1 MKKFTL
7 IELLVVVAIIGI
19 LASMLLPALGKSR
32 KRAKQAVCLSNQ
44 KQIGVAEAMYQD
56 DNDQYHCPRN
66 LSGQQFWGWQ
76 LLLAPY
82 QGKSGT
88 TAQDVMSSGVFQCPS
103 SQLAFVQKWKNGG
116 IGYNT
121 NLGFSDNSGNGLV
134 RANEVDMPSET
145 IMAADGNET
154 GGAVHLDGQIFSPDS
169 PYGEPGA
176 RHNNGINAIWADGH
190 AQWKSKTQLMAGQ
203 NGNIDYYYDISK

>member
-32 KRAKQAVCLSNQ
+32 KQAKQAVCLSNQ
-44 KQIGVAEAMYQD
+44 KQIGIAEAMYQD

-66 LSGQQFWGWQ
+66 LPGQQFWGWQ
-76 LLLAPY
+76 LLLAQY
-82 QGKSGT
+82 QGKQGT
-88 TAQDVMSSGVFQCPS
+88 AAADVQSSGVFQCPS
-103 SQLAFVQKWKNGG
+103 SQLAFANEWQNGG

-121 NLGFSDNSGNGLV
+121 NLGFSDNTGATLV
-134 RANEVDMPSET
+134 RANDVEAPSET

-154 GGAVHLDGQIFSPDS
+154 GGAVHLDGQIFSPNS

-176 RHNNGINAIWADGH
+176 RHKDGINIVWADGH
-190 AQWKSKTQLMAGQ
+190 AKWKSKVQLMAGQ
-203 NGNIDYYYDISK
+203 NGNIDYFYEVEK